1 VFDLAAPGRVPGLGP
16 PRSFTIDRDCAVLV
30 ESSEKG
36 RVLTRR
42 ITTFRRVGGAYRRA
56 DEVHRLR
63 LHAPA
68 EVLAA
73 LRRAGFRARTLA
85 GYGSVR
91 FPRGLVGY
99 VATRPATA
107 DLPRG
112 GHTTSSGSIS
122 R

>member
-1 VFDLAAPGRVPGLGP
+1 VFDLAAPGRVRLGP
-16 PRSFTIDRDCAVLV
+16 PRSFNIGRDFAVLA

-36 RVLTRR
+36 RVLTRH

-91 FPRGLVGY
+91 FPVGY